1 MEQALILM
9 TAGSTFQR
17 ETIDKIRAIPG
28 VTSAFF
34 LYGSYD
40 IYAMVKTNTR
50 DELRNV
56 VIKIREVE
64 GIKSTTTCNVISTDT
79 LKNTRPK

>member
-9 TAGSTFQR
+9 AAGSTFKR
-17 ETIDKIRAIPG
+17 ETLDRIRAIPG

-34 LYGSYD
+34 LYGAYD
-40 IYAMVKTNTR
+40 IYAIVKTSTR

-56 VIKIREVE
+56 VLKIREVE
-64 GIKSTTTCNVISTDT
+64 GVKSTTTCNVITP
-79 LKNTRPK
+79 NNY